1 MVNQL
6 FKLESIAQKT
16 LKFYK
21 CFTFFSVL
29 ISEHILIYT
38 ECYVC
43 GFFLTQL
50 LSRFLFYTF
59 LVNSVYLFVK
69 IAISSPFLG
78 VGCQVFTQLSLC
90 SVGNKNVDMFEP
102 KLRIFQ
108 VRQKLQHQIVI
119 TGTPKQKSDQ
129 SHVVTD
135 LKFNFRV
142 SQHY

>member
-1 MVNQL
+1 MFHL
-6 FKLESIAQKT
+6 
-16 LKFYK
+16 
-21 CFTFFSVL
+21 FFSVNFRTYSYL
-29 ISEHILIYT
+29 HR
-38 ECYVC
+38 YVC

-108 VRQKLQHQIVI
+108 VRQKLKHQIVI